1 MRQEHPPGDI
11 CSTGATATGT
21 RSNALWGKKRRR
33 FPLLV
38 FSFVVVAASV
48 LAGSTAAGPPP
59 PSSGVVPDS
68 LRDKAK
74 AHPAD
79 TFNVVIQT
87 TDASQLGALGATVRD
102 AQKQHPGKARG
113 LTKKFKQIGSA
124 TAEVTGDQISDI
136 AAAPGVVSVTEDAP
150 IQATSYGN
158 LQNWPASVGAQWGD
172 PPRKAEFPRIAIVD
186 SGVETRG
193 DFGRRIIRQVD
204 LTTTGV
210 NSSGD
215 GFGHGTLVA
224 GLAAGGADRFTGVEP
239 RADILSL
246 DVLDD
251 AGNGT
256 VSNLLAACD
265 WILQNKRWY
274 NIDVANFSLNASSG
288 VGVQN
293 DPVDRAVEKLWLNG
307 VVVVTA
313 AGNYAIDGAESG
325 VGFAPANDPFVITVG
340 ASDTNGTVTP
350 TDDFAAPWSAWGSTQ
365 DGFRKPELAAPGR
378 VLNGPVPMDSL
389 MFTSN
394 ASHKVADG
402 YMWMSGTSFAAPIVA
417 GAAATLLSRH
427 PDWTP
432 DQVKGALMVSANVPT
447 GYPSTGALGV
457 GTVNIAGA
465 LAAGGSANPN
475 AGLDGFVVTDPAT
488 GLKTFDSAGWSATAA
503 TDPAWNAASWS
514 SASWSSASWSS
525 ASWSSASWSSASWS
539 SASWSS
545 ASWSSASWTSMS
557 ADK

>member
-1 MRQEHPPGDI
+1 MRRS
-11 CSTGATATGT
+11 STLSAPRCATR
-21 RSNALWGKKRRR
+21 RSSIPARRE
-33 FPLLV
+33 
-38 FSFVVVAASV
+38 
-48 LAGSTAAGPPP
+48 
-59 PSSGVVPDS
+59 
-68 LRDKAK
+68 
-74 AHPAD
+74 
-79 TFNVVIQT
+79 
-87 TDASQLGALGATVRD
+87 
-102 AQKQHPGKARG
+102 G

-158 LQNWPASVGAQWGD
+158 LQNWPTSVGAQWGD
-172 PPRKAEFPRIAIVD
+172 PPRKTEFPRIAIVD
-186 SGVETRG
+186 SGVEPRG

-313 AGNYAIDGAESG
+313 AGKLRDRRSRERCRVRARERPVRDHGRRLGHQWDSDTDGRLRGPVVGLGLDTGRLPQAG
-325 VGFAPANDPFVITVG
+325 VG
-340 ASDTNGTVTP
+340 GTR
-350 TDDFAAPWSAWGSTQ
+350 ARAQRAG
-365 DGFRKPELAAPGR
+365 
-378 VLNGPVPMDSL
+378 
-389 MFTSN
+389 
-394 ASHKVADG
+394 ADG
-402 YMWMSGTSFAAPIVA
+402 LVDVHEQCLAQGCRRVHVDVGNLLRCPDRGGRSGNA
-417 GAAATLLSRH
+417 
-427 PDWTP
+427 
-432 DQVKGALMVSANVPT
+432 
-447 GYPSTGALGV
+447 
-457 GTVNIAGA
+457 A
-465 LAAGGSANPN
+465 LAAS
-475 AGLDGFVVTDPAT
+475 GLDA
-488 GLKTFDSAGWSATAA
+488 
-503 TDPAWNAASWS
+503 
-514 SASWSSASWSS
+514 
-525 ASWSSASWSSASWS
+525 
-539 SASWSS
+539 
-545 ASWSSASWTSMS
+545 
-557 ADK
+557 